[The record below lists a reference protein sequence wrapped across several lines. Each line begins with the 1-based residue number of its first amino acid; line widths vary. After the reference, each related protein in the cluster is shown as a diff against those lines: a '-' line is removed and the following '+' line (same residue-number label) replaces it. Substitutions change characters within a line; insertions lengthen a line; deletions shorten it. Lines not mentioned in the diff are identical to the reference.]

1 MTHAKFS
8 RGLVPLSILTVVL
21 LVGGFAMV
29 FFYAPNEADQG
40 FVQKIFYLHVPLAIV
55 ALIGFVAGGVYGIR
69 FLRKGDRTDDLRS
82 YVAIH
87 ISLIL
92 AVAALITGSIWA
104 KASWGSWWVW
114 DEPTLVSFLIVFL
127 LYACYQPL
135 RFSIEDPE
143 RQARY
148 AAVFAIV
155 GGAFVPLNFMAV
167 RAAESLVHP
176 RVLSHHGRRDAR
188 LDAAHVPGLPR
199 RHGAAVRDAVQVRA
213 DLQAGDVRAAV
224 AQAPDGRRR
233 RLGPRPPQRGPAAV
247 NPALPLDDAG
257 PYVAAAYLVFLALV
271 LIYVAIM
278 AVKLSRISARH
289 RRAGG
294 ARGSAATSEREAA
307 ARGGAAVSE
316 LLALGTS
323 HKTAP
328 LALREKLAL
337 LDGGA
342 EALIRELTGHDEHRR
357 GRRDLHL
364 QPHRAL
370 PRRLRPRRGRVA
382 RAGAARAPRRDPAH
396 RADGQHV
403 LAAQL
408 RRRAPPVPRH
418 ERPRVDDRRRGRGP
432 GPGQARVRAARSP
445 PARPGR

>member
-1 MTHAKFS
+1 VTHAKFS
-8 RGLVPLSILTVVL
+8 RGLVPLSILSVVL

-55 ALIGFVAGGVYGIR
+55 ALVGFVAGGVYGIR

-87 ISLIL
+87 VSLIL

-176 RVLSHHGRRDAR
+176 RVLSTTGGAMPGSMRLTFLICLAGMALLFVTLCKYELTSKQATFALRALKRRM
-188 LDAAHVPGLPR
+188 
-199 RHGAAVRDAVQVRA
+199 
-213 DLQAGDVRAAV
+213 AGDDDWVPVR
-224 AQAPDGRRR
+224 R
-233 RLGPRPPQRGPAAV
+233 
-247 NPALPLDDAG
+247 
-257 PYVAAAYLVFLALV
+257 
-271 LIYVAIM
+271 
-278 AVKLSRISARH
+278 
-289 RRAGG
+289 
-294 ARGSAATSEREAA
+294 SAA
-307 ARGGAAVSE
+307 
-316 LLALGTS
+316 
-323 HKTAP
+323 P
-328 LALREKLAL
+328 
-337 LDGGA
+337 
-342 EALIRELTGHDEHRR
+342 
-357 GRRDLHL
+357 
-364 QPHRAL
+364 
-370 PRRLRPRRGRVA
+370 
-382 RAGAARAPRRDPAH
+382 
-396 RADGQHV
+396 
-403 LAAQL
+403 QL
-408 RRRAPPVPRH
+408 
-418 ERPRVDDRRRGRGP
+418 
-432 GPGQARVRAARSP
+432 
-445 PARPGR
+445 